1 MHHCAGMKQVKS
13 FIQYITTV
21 KHYSGHTVISYQNDL
36 EQFMA
41 FCDLSDDQIPDHHH
55 IRDWIVALMNKG
67 ISTRSVNRKISSLK
81 SFYRFLVHEGIL
93 NGNPVKKI
101 LLPKTDKRLPVFVN
115 EANMNQLLDTISF
128 GDDFEGIRNRLIM
141 EMLYFTGMRVNELT
155 GLRNS
160 NVNLDESSV
169 KVLGK
174 RNKER
179 IIPLI
184 PEIISTI
191 KVYLA
196 KRSEEFTGESDYIF
210 ITPKGKKLY
219 ARLVYRV
226 VHKFLTLVTTLDK
239 RSPHVL
245 RHTFATHMLNKGA
258 DLNAIK
264 EILGHANLS
273 ATEVYTHNTFEK
285 LKKIYKQAHPR
296 A

>member
-1 MHHCAGMKQVKS
+1 
-13 FIQYITTV
+13 
-21 KHYSGHTVISYQNDL
+21 
-36 EQFMA
+36 MA
-41 FCDLSDDQIPDHHH
+41 FCNLPAGQIPDHHN
-55 IRDWIVALMNKG
+55 IRDWIVDLMNNG
-67 ISTRSVNRKISSLK
+67 ISARSVNRKLSTLK
-81 SFYRFLVHEGIL
+81 SFYRFLVREGL
-93 NGNPVKKI
+93 METNPVKKVLI
-101 LLPKTDKRLPVFVN
+101 PKTHRKLPVFVN
-115 EANMNQLLDTISF
+115 EKDMHQLLDNISF
-128 GDDFEGIRNRLIM
+128 GDDFEGMRNRLII

-155 GLRNS
+155 GIKCNDI
-160 NVNLDESSV
+160 NIHESTL

-184 PEIISTI
+184 PEMVSSFMT
-191 KVYLA
+191 YLT
-196 KRSEEFTGESDYIF
+196 KYSEQHSGGADYLF
-210 ITPKGKKLY
+210 MTTKGRKLY
-219 ARLVYRV
+219 PRLVYRV
-226 VHKFLTLVTTLDK
+226 VRKFLTMVTTLDK